1 MSSPNSASPSSS
13 PWWGEPIKIP
23 PSRVWVA
30 VAEIYCRRPVWRQVP
45 YSIDDG
51 TPIPRDL
58 HSEVSATLEALL
70 SHFRKD
76 PGAFDP
82 VSSRMV
88 HSTHPPDLEPVLAG
102 FLADHLAPT
111 LTTRILDGVRAS
123 LAVQAEWLPLS
134 LRPPGERG
142 EHFHAHQELS
152 RRLLEQVPI
161 PGRTTQRE
169 VEVATTVAG
178 REIWAAQT
186 MPILVAKQDI
196 PRLYMGDPHLAL
208 QRVSPETQDGQVA
221 LVPVP
226 FWRVDLAQPMV
237 HPIGSIPFGAIPW
250 PAKAAE
256 QGRDQQAPPQGSPA
270 ALAMSALAAHLQ
282 EEDPAWW
289 TLADLLDPEEGEE

>member
-1 MSSPNSASPSSS
+1 MNSQNSASPSSG
-13 PWWGEPIKIP
+13 PLWGEPIQIP
-23 PSRVWVA
+23 PSQLWVA

-58 HSEVSATLEALL
+58 HSEVGATLEMLL
-70 SHFRKD
+70 NHLRKD

-82 VSSRMV
+82 VTSRMV
-88 HSTHPPDLEPVLAG
+88 HSTHSPDLEPVLAG
-102 FLADHLAPT
+102 FLADHLAPS

-123 LAVQAEWLPLS
+123 LSVQPEWLPLN

-142 EHFHAHQELS
+142 EHFHSHQEPR
-152 RRLLEQVPI
+152 RRLLEQVPS
-161 PGRTTQRE
+161 PGKTTQRE
-169 VEVATTVAG
+169 VEVATTVVG
-178 REIWAAQT
+178 REVWAAQT
-186 MPILVAKQDI
+186 MPILLAKQDI

-208 QRVSPETQDGQVA
+208 QRVSPEAQDGQVA

-226 FWRVDLAQPMV
+226 FWRLDLAQPLV
-237 HPIGSIPFGAIPW
+237 HPIGSIPFAAIPW

-256 QGRDQQAPPQGSPA
+256 QAMPSGSPA
-270 ALAMSALAAHLQ
+270 ALALAALAAHLQ

-289 TLADLLDPEEGEE
+289 TLADLLDRQEGED

>member
-1 MSSPNSASPSSS
+1 MTSLHSASPSSS
-13 PWWGEPIKIP
+13 PWWGEPIQIP
-23 PSRVWVA
+23 PSRLSVA

-58 HSEVSATLEALL
+58 HSEVSATLEVLL
-70 SHFRKD
+70 SHLRKD
-76 PGAFDP
+76 PETFD
-82 VSSRMV
+82 SLTSRMV
-88 HSTHPPDLEPVLAG
+88 HSTHSPGVEPVLAG

-123 LAVQAEWLPLS
+123 LAVQPEWVPLN

-142 EHFHAHQELS
+142 EHFHGHQELS

-178 REIWAAQT
+178 REVWAAQT
-186 MPILVAKQDI
+186 MPILLAKQDI
-196 PRLYMGDPHLAL
+196 PRLYFGEPHLAL
-208 QRVSPETQDGQVA
+208 QRVRPEPKNGQVA

-226 FWRVDLAQPMV
+226 FWRLDLAQPMV
-237 HPIGSIPFGAIPW
+237 HPIGSIPFAAIPW
-250 PAKAAE
+250 PAKDAV
-256 QGRDQQAPPQGSPA
+256 QDIPQGSPA
-270 ALAMSALAAHLQ
+270 ALAMAALAAHLQ

-289 TLADLLDPEEGEE
+289 TLADLLDRQEGED

>member
-13 PWWGEPIKIP
+13 PWWGEPIQIP
-23 PSRVWVA
+23 PSQVWVA

-45 YSIDDG
+45 YSIDG

-76 PGAFDP
+76 PEAFD
-82 VSSRMV
+82 SMTSRMV
-88 HSTHPPDLEPVLAG
+88 HSTHSPGVEPVLAG

-123 LAVQAEWLPLS
+123 LAVQPEWVPLN

-142 EHFHAHQELS
+142 EHFHGHQELS
-152 RRLLEQVPI
+152 RRLLEQVPF

-186 MPILVAKQDI
+186 MPILLAKQDI
-196 PRLYMGDPHLAL
+196 PRLFFGEPHLAL
-208 QRVSPETQDGQVA
+208 QRVRPEPKNGQVA

-237 HPIGSIPFGAIPW
+237 HPIGSIPFAAIPW
-250 PAKAAE
+250 PAKDAE
-256 QGRDQQAPPQGSPA
+256 QEIPQGSPA
-270 ALAMSALAAHLQ
+270 ALAMAALAAHLQ

-289 TLADLLDPEEGEE
+289 TLADLLDRQEGEE